1 MHYRS
6 STDYLADSLMGLI
19 LSVMV
24 VIIIL
29 EIYLAIK
36 ALNLIVRTFTRYP
49 KNKALWIA
57 LVPAILF
64 TFLALLDQKE
74 PRLTALASTS
84 ILALLITCKSV
95 EIYYTEVFLREQ
107 NVKTFMHDVLHEPW
121 WEQA

>member
-6 STDYLADSLMGLI
+6 SSDYLADSLMGLI
-19 LSVMV
+19 MTVMI

-57 LVPAILF
+57 LVPTIVF

-74 PRLTALASTS
+74 PILTALASSS

-95 EIYYTEVFLREQ
+95 EIYYTEVFLQEP
-107 NVKTFMHDVLHEPW
+107 KMKAFLHDVKDVKHW
-121 WEQA
+121 WE